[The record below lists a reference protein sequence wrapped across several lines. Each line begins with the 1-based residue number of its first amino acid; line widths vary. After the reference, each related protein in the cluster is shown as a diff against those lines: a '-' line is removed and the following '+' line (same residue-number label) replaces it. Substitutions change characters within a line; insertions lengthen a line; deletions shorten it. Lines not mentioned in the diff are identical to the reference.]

1 MDPALLLV
9 AGLAIIL
16 LLQFSRIRRQQR
28 DAKATQAAVQVG
40 AEVLTASGM
49 IGTVVETTGASV
61 TLAGEDGQRTRWV
74 TAAVV
79 RVLPDTD
86 PASSRY
92 QDPAAPGPGATDPA
106 VADPVT
112 DLDHPRDTPTDP
124 GRDDAPGTTGSTRQD

>member
-16 LLQFSRIRRQQR
+16 LLQFSRVRRQQR
-28 DAKATQAAVQVG
+28 EVRATQAAVEVG

-49 IGTVVETTGASV
+49 IGTVVETTGATV
-61 TLAGEDGQRTRWV
+61 TLAGADGSLTRWV
-74 TAAVV
+74 TGAVV

-92 QDPAAPGPGATDPA
+92 RDPTTLDPDAGGTTLGPD
-106 VADPVT
+106 
-112 DLDHPRDTPTDP
+112 
-124 GRDDAPGTTGSTRQD
+124 DDAPGPSGSTTQD

>member
-16 LLQFSRIRRQQR
+16 LLQFSRVRRQQR
-28 DAKATQAAVQVG
+28 TARATRSALEVG

-49 IGTVVETTGASV
+49 LGTVVATTDATV

-74 TAAVV
+74 SGAVV
-79 RVLPDTD
+79 RVLADTD

-92 QDPAAPGPGATDPA
+92 TVPATGLAAPDRRG
-106 VADPVT
+106 
-112 DLDHPRDTPTDP
+112 
-124 GRDDAPGTTGSTRQD
+124 DDAAGPTGSTMKD